1 MYAHKVL
8 TIPKKHRIII
18 AVSAPLIAV
27 VVFLLR
33 DWLVSMVVRYG
44 SCYFNLL
51 TGYYCCGCGNTRSVN
66 ALLHGN
72 IMLSLRNNIAI
83 PFLALVLAGL
93 YIENMFCI
101 FGGEVRI
108 IPRKWQVWTAVGVL
122 FGIYYIARNF
132 IPAIAP
138 V

>member
-1 MYAHKVL
+1 M
-8 TIPKKHRIII
+8 PKKHRIII
-18 AVSAPLIAV
+18 AISAPLIALV
-27 VVFLLR
+27 IFLLR
-33 DWLVSMVVRYG
+33 DWLVSMVVRFG
-44 SCYFNLL
+44 GCSFNLL
-51 TGYYCCGCGNTRSVN
+51 TGYYCPGCGNTRSVN

-72 IMLSLRNNIAI
+72 IMLSLRNNITI
-83 PFLALVLAGL
+83 PFLSLLLVEL

-101 FGGEVRI
+101 FERKVHI
-108 IPRKWQVWTAVGVL
+108 LSRKWQVWTAVGVF

>member
-1 MYAHKVL
+1 M
-8 TIPKKHRIII
+8 PKSHRIII
-18 AVSAPLIAV
+18 AVTAPLIAL
-27 VVFLLR
+27 VVFILR

-44 SCYFNLL
+44 VCSFNLL

-83 PFLALVLAGL
+83 PFLSLLLVGL
-93 YIENMFCI
+93 YIENTFCI
-101 FGGEVRI
+101 FDKKVCI
-108 IPRKWQVWTAVGVL
+108 IPRKWQVWTAIGVF

>member
-1 MYAHKVL
+1 M
-8 TIPKKHRIII
+8 PKKHRIII
-18 AVSAPLIAV
+18 AVSAPLIAFA
-27 VVFLLR
+27 VFLLR

-44 SCYFNLL
+44 SCSFNLL
-51 TGYYCCGCGNTRSVN
+51 TGYYCPGCGNTRSAN

-83 PFLALVLAGL
+83 PFISLMLVGF
-93 YIENMFCI
+93 YIENMFGI
-101 FGGEVRI
+101 FGKKIHI
-108 IPRKWQVWTAVGVL
+108 ISRKWQVWTVVGVF